1 MVKVAPSL
9 LAADFRVM
17 GVEIERVAAAGA
29 DCLHFDVMDGAFV
42 PEISFGSGILKW
54 AAKGPLPVDAH
65 LMIERPEAQVANFAK
80 AGAKIITIHAEA
92 GGHLHRTLALIREHG
107 CLAGLALNPA
117 TTPDCLR
124 YLLPSLDLVL
134 VMTVKPGFGGQTL
147 REDCVAK
154 IPKIREMIAET
165 GRDILI
171 EVDGGV
177 KQSNAAQVI
186 EAGAD
191 VLVMGTGLFRADDP
205 KAVVKTV
212 LGE

>member
-1 MVKVAPSL
+1 
-9 LAADFRVM
+9 
-17 GVEIERVAAAGA
+17 
-29 DCLHFDVMDGAFV
+29 
-42 PEISFGSGILKW
+42 
-54 AAKGPLPVDAH
+54 
-65 LMIERPEAQVANFAK
+65 
-80 AGAKIITIHAEA
+80 
-92 GGHLHRTLALIREHG
+92 
-107 CLAGLALNPA
+107 
-117 TTPDCLR
+117 
-124 YLLPSLDLVL
+124 
-134 VMTVKPGFGGQTL
+134 MTVEPGFGGQTL

-154 IPKIREMIAET
+154 DPRKSASMIAET

-177 KQSNAAQVI
+177 KQSNAAQVV

>member
-1 MVKVAPSL
+1 
-9 LAADFRVM
+9 
-17 GVEIERVAAAGA
+17 
-29 DCLHFDVMDGAFV
+29 
-42 PEISFGSGILKW
+42 
-54 AAKGPLPVDAH
+54 
-65 LMIERPEAQVANFAK
+65 
-80 AGAKIITIHAEA
+80 
-92 GGHLHRTLALIREHG
+92 
-107 CLAGLALNPA
+107 
-117 TTPDCLR
+117 
-124 YLLPSLDLVL
+124 
-134 VMTVKPGFGGQTL
+134 
-147 REDCVAK
+147 
-154 IPKIREMIAET
+154 MIAET